1 MKQKYKFGFDLWGL
15 VLFFIIMIPNFIW
28 FAIPAPDDILRAES
42 KTEAIDTIASVC
54 QVLMV
59 ISLCIF
65 VNKERK
71 KFRINP
77 LVITILISCLLYFI
91 GWIFYYNG
99 VINAAVILD
108 LCVMPCLSFLFFA
121 IDRKNMIA
129 IVPVSIF
136 TICHLIYG
144 IVNFIA

>member
-28 FAIPAPDDILRAES
+28 FAVPAPDDILRAES
-42 KTEAIDTIASVC
+42 KTEVIDTIASVC

-71 KFRINP
+71 IRNINQKG
-77 LVITILISCLLYFI
+77 C
-91 GWIFYYNG
+91 
-99 VINAAVILD
+99 
-108 LCVMPCLSFLFFA
+108 
-121 IDRKNMIA
+121 
-129 IVPVSIF
+129 
-136 TICHLIYG
+136 
-144 IVNFIA
+144 